1 MSHFAKRSM
10 DFAVASAALL
20 IFAPLLAIIAQAI
33 WLAMG
38 RPVLFRQVR
47 SGYNGK
53 PFTLIKFRTMTNAH
67 DAQGRLPSDVER
79 LTALGKFLRRLSLDE
94 LPQLW
99 NVWKGE
105 MSLVGPRPLLVEY
118 LNRYTHEQFRRHDVK
133 PGITGWAQVNGRNTL
148 TWEQKFTHDVWYVDH
163 QSLWLDTKILLRTIW
178 RALRSRGI
186 SQPGQATAE
195 EFRGGIQHRT

>member
-1 MSHFAKRSM
+1 M